1 MSNYRKV
8 QNGNWM
14 QKSADEKHKF
24 VKKNHV
30 HACGIQTR
38 HLIARMAQ
46 DRALIMIDSFSA

>member
-1 MSNYRKV
+1 
-8 QNGNWM
+8 M